1 MKTYE
6 EVRSWLYE
14 QLPYYQKQGSIAYKP
29 DLKKM
34 LAFMSYLENP
44 HEAFSSIH
52 VAGTNGKGSTSHM
65 ITSVLME
72 AGYKVG
78 LYTSPHLKDFTE
90 RIRING
96 IEMDSK
102 YVVDFVQEH
111 RTYFLEARLSF
122 FELTVGMAFSYFKKH
137 QIKVAVVEVG
147 LGGRL
152 DATNIISPVLSV
164 ITNIGLDHTQFL
176 GTKLGEIAR
185 EKAGII
191 KSNTPVV
198 IGETQ
203 AETTAVFD
211 EVAENLKAPIIWADQ
226 NFKSTFNTDLRGL
239 YQKKNIQTAV
249 TALEASPFDRI
260 DKDSI
265 IKGFL
270 NVIQNTGLL
279 GRWQVLNNEPKIVA
293 DVTHNAEGF
302 RYVLEQIGASNYQNY
317 HFVLGFVKDKNLEAI
332 LSMLPKYAFYYFCA
346 PNVNRAEDLSVLDAL
361 AKKHKL
367 KSNIYSTVVHAY
379 ESACKNAEKIDFIYI
394 GGSTFVVAEIL

>member
-6 EVRSWLYE
+6 EVRSWLFE

-34 LAFMSYLENP
+34 LAFMSYLGNP
-44 HEAFSSIH
+44 HKGFSSIH

-96 IEMDSK
+96 IEMESK

-111 RTYFLEARLSF
+111 QTYFLEARLSF

-137 QIKVAVVEVG
+137 QVEIAVVEVG

-152 DATNIISPVLSV
+152 DATNIINPVLSI

-176 GTKLGEIAR
+176 GTKLSEIAR

-191 KSNTPVV
+191 KSKTPVV

-203 AETTAVFD
+203 AVTTTVFV
-211 EVAENLKAPIIWADQ
+211 EVADKLKAPIVWADQ
-226 NFKSTFNTDLRGL
+226 NSKSSFKTDLKGL
-239 YQKKNIQTAV
+239 YQQKNIQTAV
-249 TALEASPFDRI
+249 TALEVFQFERI
-260 DKDSI
+260 DENSI
-265 IKGFL
+265 SKGLL
-270 NVIQNTGLL
+270 NVIRNTGLL
-279 GRWQVLNNEPKIVA
+279 GRWQVLNNEPMTVA
-293 DVTHNAEGF
+293 DVTHNVEGF
-302 RYVLEQIGASNYQNY
+302 RYVVKQIGASKYQNL
-317 HFVLGFVKDKNLEAI
+317 HLVLGFVKEKNLEVI
-332 LSMLPKYAFYYFCA
+332 LSMLPKDAFYYFCA
-346 PNVNRAEDLSVLDAL
+346 PNINRAENLSVLEAL

-367 KSNIYSTVVHAY
+367 QSNIFSTVVQAY
-379 ESACKNAEKIDFIYI
+379 ESACKNAKKRDFIYV